1 MSSLLFG
8 AAVRAGLPCVSAV
21 SGWSVRISASAAW
34 PLLSQ
39 GDGGDPAMSV
49 SSPSRLPGCVLLSRG
64 QGSKT
69 MGVSKA
75 SGGLVSPPQ
84 SVGQTRFKAHPDS
97 GGEKNELHLFLFFS
111 FLFFSAKME
120 FPQGNIEA
128 VT

>member
-1 MSSLLFG
+1 MG
-8 AAVRAGLPCVSAV
+8 
-21 SGWSVRISASAAW
+21 
-34 PLLSQ
+34 
-39 GDGGDPAMSV
+39 V

-111 FLFFSAKME
+111 FFLVQNWNLLREILRLSHKSPVSVE
-120 FPQGNIEA
+120 QLLLNLS
-128 VT
+128 